1 MICNI
6 RIEGEIMTR
15 LLSLLVIAFAIL
27 PGGSAQTITGTISG
41 TVADDSGAVIPGV
54 EVVLLNERTGEQRKT
69 TSYAGG
75 DFTFPAIPPGTYTV
89 KIDRAG
95 FRGLVRTGI
104 VLTSTQRLSLGV
116 TKLQVGELAQ
126 SVTVLQRGEVVNTEN
141 AQNSALLS
149 ATQLDLTQ
157 ARGRDV
163 INILKILPGVS

>member
-1 MICNI
+1 
-6 RIEGEIMTR
+6 MTR

-104 VLTSTQRLSLGV
+104 VLTSTQRLSLGMTTIAFPHV
-116 TKLQVGELAQ
+116 QLRFLPQQLPR
-126 SVTVLQRGEVVNTEN
+126 LQRIHGHPSGGSDERHGSCART
-141 AQNSALLS
+141 
-149 ATQLDLTQ
+149 ATPRSR
-157 ARGRDV
+157 AAAA
-163 INILKILPGVS
+163 PA